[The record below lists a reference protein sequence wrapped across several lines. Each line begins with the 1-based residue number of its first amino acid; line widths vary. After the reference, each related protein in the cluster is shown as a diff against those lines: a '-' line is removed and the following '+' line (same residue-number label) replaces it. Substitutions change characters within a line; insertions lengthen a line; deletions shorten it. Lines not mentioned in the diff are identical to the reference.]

1 MLNAKE
7 ATKATGQRSPR
18 WAFMRR
24 FRLTTAE
31 GDTYLD
37 RLRIV
42 QTPWFGVYLHR
53 LGTPDPGVDL
63 HDHPWPFVSVILRGG
78 YEEQVAPT
86 RSAPERARRAEAMP
100 MANFMRGLPRSWRR
114 GSMHRL
120 RLTECHRI
128 STLFRVPTWTLI
140 LAGRRQQP
148 WGFYTP
154 SGFVDSRDYDELGR
168 RDLRQ
173 RERA

>member
-1 MLNAKE
+1 VIGDAKE
-7 ATKATGQRSPR
+7 ATRATGLRSPR

-24 FRLTTAE
+24 FTLTTAE

-42 QTPWFGVYLHR
+42 ETPWFGVYLHR

-78 YEEQVAPT
+78 YHEAVAET
-86 RSAPERARRAEAMP
+86 RLAPEYARRAEAMP
-100 MANFMRGLPRSWRR
+100 MADFMRGFPRTWRA
-114 GSMHRL
+114 GSVHRL
-120 RLTECHRI
+120 RLTQCHRI
-128 STLFRVPTWTLI
+128 TGLLRAPTWTLI
-140 LAGRRQQP
+140 LVGRRQQP

-154 SGFVDSRDYDELGR
+154 AGFVDHRDYDELGR
-168 RDLRQ
+168 RDLQ
-173 RERA
+173 AVE